1 MEQLYNFING
11 EYIPPSLNQ
20 YIDVFEPAIGKV
32 YAQVADSNSDDVENA
47 FRFAENAFSGW
58 SELTVKERADILN
71 RIADG
76 IESRLDEFAYY
87 ESKDTGK
94 PISQARA
101 VDIPRAITNFQFFS
115 KSDSI
120 FIYY

>member
-47 FRFAENAFSGW
+47 FRFAEDAFSGW
-58 SELTVKERADILN
+58 SELTVKERADFLN

-76 IESRLDEFAYY
+76 IESRFDEFSYF
-87 ESKDTGK
+87 
-94 PISQARA
+94 
-101 VDIPRAITNFQFFS
+101 V
-115 KSDSI
+115 SI
-120 FIYY
+120 F